1 MTDENNQ
8 VGIRNPVSS
17 GYAWSG
23 MGSSTTR
30 PDTVS
35 FHTIRKG
42 VKYSYEEYLITQ
54 SAYCTHHMGR

>member
-1 MTDENNQ
+1 MTDEN

-30 PDTVS
+30 PDTVT
-35 FHTIRKG
+35 FHTILKG
-42 VKYSYEEYLITQ
+42 LKYSYEEYLITQ
-54 SAYCTHHMGR
+54 SAYGTHHMGG